1 MKIVFISILQ
11 TVIESVVFIEV
22 NKLKKDVYNV
32 FALEKREDI

>member
-22 NKLKKDVYNV
+22 NKLKKGCV
-32 FALEKREDI
+32 